1 MIKFI
6 FSGIIMLLFVNLA
19 TAAGDTPGRFRL
31 GWVIS
36 AEISSHSVN
45 VLNLNPFA
53 FDEPAKNKAY
63 AIISIKLD
71 SGRTLSIYDFSLVVD
86 GNKYPCVALRTGIS
100 DFNAENWQIL
110 ETSPK
115 EIYSMLFIV
124 ACPDLESAKDVKL
137 NLKYNIVQNQSI
149 ECLIPF
155 KNLNNADFTP
165 AGTLLTEKT
174 SESQP
179 PN

>member
-19 TAAGDTPGRFRL
+19 TAAGDSPGLFRL

-36 AEISSHSVN
+36 AEISSHSIN
-45 VLNLNPFA
+45 VLNLNPYA

-86 GNKYPCVALRTGIS
+86 GNKYP
-100 DFNAENWQIL
+100 
-110 ETSPK
+110 
-115 EIYSMLFIV
+115 
-124 ACPDLESAKDVKL
+124 
-137 NLKYNIVQNQSI
+137 
-149 ECLIPF
+149 
-155 KNLNNADFTP
+155 
-165 AGTLLTEKT
+165 
-174 SESQP
+174 
-179 PN
+179 